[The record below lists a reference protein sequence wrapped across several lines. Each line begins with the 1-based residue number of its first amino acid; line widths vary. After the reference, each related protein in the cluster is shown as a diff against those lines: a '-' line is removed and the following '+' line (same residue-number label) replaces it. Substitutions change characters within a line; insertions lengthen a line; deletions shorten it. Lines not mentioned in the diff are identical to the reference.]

1 MAAFQP
7 GALLNLP
14 PISLLP
20 QRSLPSEADYLCLKA
35 GGTPAHCKL
44 RGTGVKRKPI
54 CQDEGGC
61 QAENK
66 PCCLFK
72 LKERWS
78 VAGFPMKERDD
89 HIVRVLDKINKKHA
103 AKKKAFSSSR
113 LKEEDRVEYIKSIQN
128 ATINLAPDD
137 FQSKIMGMALPNHMR
152 RNMID
157 VMNDYLSK
165 EGSRYV
171 ALHIIHLEHF
181 LRP

>member
-1 MAAFQP
+1 MV
-7 GALLNLP
+7 N
-14 PISLLP
+14 
-20 QRSLPSEADYLCLKA
+20 
-35 GGTPAHCKL
+35 
-44 RGTGVKRKPI
+44 
-54 CQDEGGC
+54 
-61 QAENK
+61 
-66 PCCLFK
+66 
-72 LKERWS
+72 WS
-78 VAGFPMKERDD
+78 IAGFPIKERDD